1 MASPLDGESRRSL
14 ILCRVPALYP
24 FTAPVLSAAQ
34 LHPFYC
40 RGNAGGGVTQILMP
54 ALAAGFEHGGCA
66 MYTAWRWAFFIPGA
80 IFLIMGA
87 LSFMFGQ
94 VRTSWGHCTVLY
106 VRPGKD
112 RGSSHITCAHVHVA
126 GLL

>member
-1 MASPLDGESRRSL
+1 MPCASSVPL
-14 ILCRVPALYP
+14 A
-24 FTAPVLSAAQ
+24 APVLSAQ
-34 LHPFYC
+34 LHIFYR

-66 MYTAWRWAFFIPGA
+66 MFTAWRLAFFIPGA

-94 VRTSWGHCTVLY
+94 VRTAGPQL
-106 VRPGKD
+106 P
-112 RGSSHITCAHVHVA
+112 AHMPT
-126 GLL
+126 